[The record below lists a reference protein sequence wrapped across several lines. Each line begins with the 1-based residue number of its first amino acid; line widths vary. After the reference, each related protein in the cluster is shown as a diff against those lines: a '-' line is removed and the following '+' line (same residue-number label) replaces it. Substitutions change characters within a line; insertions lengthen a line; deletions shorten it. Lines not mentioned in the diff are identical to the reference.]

1 MEKKPQFLVSLV
13 ESVDER
19 LEASKVTEQFV
30 NSEYP
35 HHSHQPHYL
44 PSLPHDLIILQLL
57 QDEGEVEREESHE
70 VN

>member
-1 MEKKPQFLVSLV
+1 MEKKPELLVSLL

-30 NSEYP
+30 NSQYP

-44 PSLPHDLIILQLL
+44 TSLPYDLIVLQLL